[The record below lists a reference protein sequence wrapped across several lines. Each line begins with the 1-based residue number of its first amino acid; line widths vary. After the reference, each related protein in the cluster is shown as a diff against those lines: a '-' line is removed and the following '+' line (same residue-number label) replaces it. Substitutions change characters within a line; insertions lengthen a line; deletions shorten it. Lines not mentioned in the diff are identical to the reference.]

1 MLLLWYALKWP
12 LGAYASSA
20 RSSHWYHQHVQ
31 WGGTRWHAVTL
42 VQCNWCSGMSC
53 TYQRCCSMGTP
64 KCDPAG
70 NADPGIP
77 RGRVGPLEMANSGRF
92 QPFVFHVCR
101 RTDPFSWAVQACDKG
116 LLSYILWN
124 FSRTFHGIAVLA
136 MCSFSTNWRSNVSIL
151 PDGTRVSQTEDAEG
165 TEARRRDVKIVK
177 CQSRQLCLL
186 TWSRRNDAKCK
197 HCLRYP
203 KMVVGLLN

>member
-42 VQCNWCSGMSC
+42 VQCNWCSGMFC
-53 TYQRCCSMGTP
+53 TYQTCCAMGTP

-136 MCSFSTNWRSNVSIL
+136 DVFIFDQLKVQRLHPTWWHTCLSNWRCWRHW
-151 PDGTRVSQTEDAEG
+151 GEA
-165 TEARRRDVKIVK
+165 ARRKNR
-177 CQSRQLCLL
+177 
-186 TWSRRNDAKCK
+186 
-197 HCLRYP
+197 
-203 KMVVGLLN
+203 KMSEPAITLW